1 MKVICGIYKITNQ
14 VNGKCYIG
22 QSVNIARR
30 WRDHK
35 KTSSD
40 ASYNAYDSVLHKAF
54 RKYGIENF
62 SFEVLEECSQES
74 LNAKEI
80 YWINYF
86 NSDDSQRGYNLTPG
100 GDNVGQKCRK
110 LTDEQLQELKR
121 LLKTTLISQT
131 DLAKQFNISQM
142 AVSDINR
149 GISYPDLNEV
159 YPLRPF
165 PLVGPKGV
173 REKKVSCIPKNAH
186 PCKYCGKLTTN
197 KTYCSRECQV
207 KDTSPMEILTDS
219 LTKEV
224 LIKEIREH
232 GYSNT
237 AVNHGTCVKSI
248 KKLCKQYGIP
258 TYKKDF
264 FAWYE
269 EQFPT
274 VKKDLRKKV
283 AKLDTNSGEVLTVY
297 ESISVAAK
305 ENEIGRT
312 ALSNALNKKSP
323 CICGGIKWKFV

>member
-1 MKVICGIYKITNQ
+1 MPICGIYKITNQ
-14 VNGKCYIG
+14 INGKCYIG
-22 QSVNIARR
+22 QSVDIEKRWHQHKRR
-30 WRDHK
+30 SLVLGS
-35 KTSSD
+35 TE
-40 ASYNAYDSVLHKAF
+40 YDSYFHRAI
-54 RKYGIENF
+54 RKYGLENF
-62 SFEVLEECSQES
+62 SFEVLEECPKEELNEKETFYVSRYSSNQVES
-74 LNAKEI
+74 
-80 YWINYF
+80 
-86 NSDDSQRGYNLTPG
+86 GYNLTAG
-100 GDNVGQKCRK
+100 GSSNHTSFVIYDSVEFQQIVDEIKNSK
-110 LTDEQLQELKR
+110 LTFEQIGEKHGLCRRTITRINKGQVH
-121 LLKTTLISQT
+121 
-131 DLAKQFNISQM
+131 FNE
-142 AVSDINR
+142 
-149 GISYPDLNEV
+149 NEV

-173 REKKVSCIPKNAH
+173 REKKVPCIPKNAH

>member
-1 MKVICGIYKITNQ
+1 MIGIYKIENLI
-14 VNGKCYIG
+14 NGKVYIG
-22 QSVNIARR
+22 QLVHIERR
-30 WRDHK
+30 WQEHCM
-35 KTSSD
+35 
-40 ASYNAYDSVLHKAF
+40 DSAQSIISGAIK
-54 RKYGIENF
+54 KYGVENF
-62 SFEVLEECSQES
+62 SFEVLKECPIEELDELEKAYIKEYDS
-74 LNAKEI
+74 LVP
-80 YWINYF
+80 F
-86 NSDDSQRGYNLTPG
+86 GYNVDSG
-100 GDNVGQKCRK
+100 GSSNHTSFAVYDSVEFQQIVDEIKNSK
-110 LTDEQLQELKR
+110 LTFEQIGEKHGLCRRTITRINKGQVH
-121 LLKTTLISQT
+121 
-131 DLAKQFNISQM
+131 FNE
-142 AVSDINR
+142 
-149 GISYPDLNEV
+149 NEV

-173 REKKVSCIPKNAH
+173 REKKVPCIPKNAH

>member
-1 MKVICGIYKITNQ
+1 MIGIYKIENLI
-14 VNGKCYIG
+14 NGKVYIG
-22 QSVNIARR
+22 QSVHIERR
-30 WRDHK
+30 WQEHCMDSAQSII
-35 KTSSD
+35 SS
-40 ASYNAYDSVLHKAF
+40 AIK
-54 RKYGIENF
+54 KYGVENF
-62 SFEVLEECSQES
+62 SFEVLKECAVEELDELEKAYIKEYDS
-74 LNAKEI
+74 LVP
-80 YWINYF
+80 F
-86 NSDDSQRGYNLTPG
+86 GYNVDSG
-100 GDNVGQKCRK
+100 GSSNHTSFVIYDSVEFQQIVDEIKNSK
-110 LTDEQLQELKR
+110 LTFEQIGEKHGLCRRTITRINKGQVH
-121 LLKTTLISQT
+121 
-131 DLAKQFNISQM
+131 FNE
-142 AVSDINR
+142 
-149 GISYPDLNEV
+149 NEV

-173 REKKVSCIPKNAH
+173 REKKVPCIPKNAH
-186 PCKYCGKLTTN
+186 LCKYCGKLTTN

-237 AVNHGTCVKSI
+237 AMNHGTCVKSI

>member
-1 MKVICGIYKITNQ
+1 MIGIYKIENLI
-14 VNGKCYIG
+14 NGKVYIG
-22 QSVNIARR
+22 QSVHIERSWQEHCMDSAQSII
-30 WRDHK
+30 
-35 KTSSD
+35 SS
-40 ASYNAYDSVLHKAF
+40 AIK
-54 RKYGIENF
+54 KYGVENF
-62 SFEVLEECSQES
+62 SFEVLKECAVEELDELEKAYIKEYDS
-74 LNAKEI
+74 LVP
-80 YWINYF
+80 F
-86 NSDDSQRGYNLTPG
+86 GYNVDSG
-100 GDNVGQKCRK
+100 GSSNHTSFVIYDSVEFQQIVDEIKNSK
-110 LTDEQLQELKR
+110 LTFEQIGEKHGLCRRTITRINKGQVH
-121 LLKTTLISQT
+121 
-131 DLAKQFNISQM
+131 FNE
-142 AVSDINR
+142 
-149 GISYPDLNEV
+149 NEV

-173 REKKVSCIPKNAH
+173 REKKVPCIPKNAH

-237 AVNHGTCVKSI
+237 AANHDTCVKSI

-269 EQFPT
+269 EQFLT